1 MLVCHSLSRGDRA
14 RNFPPASSRALHSR
28 AIFFFFFFYRRRRAS
43 SPSFFSSCPI
53 SIFTSAIGHYT
64 PPSCKHE
71 DCRNESLTHLIRLRI
86 HLVDLRH
93 LLWTIFVKPS
103 YIRYERTKRDAAF
116 MPDLQIIKTK
126 MIFSLES
133 VGQ

>member
-28 AIFFFFFFYRRRRAS
+28 AIFFFFFDRRRRAA
-43 SPSFFSSCPI
+43 SPSLLSSCPI

-103 YIRYERTKRDAAF
+103 YIFGTNELNEMRHSCQIYRSLKR
-116 MPDLQIIKTK
+116 K
-126 MIFSLES
+126 
-133 VGQ
+133 